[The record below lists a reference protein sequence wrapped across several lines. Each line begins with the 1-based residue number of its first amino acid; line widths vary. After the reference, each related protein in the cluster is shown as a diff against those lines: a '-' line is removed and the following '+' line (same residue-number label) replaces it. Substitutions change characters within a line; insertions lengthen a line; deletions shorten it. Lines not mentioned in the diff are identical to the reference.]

1 MTVEVGVNSYVTV
14 AEATA
19 YFAARY
25 GYGSWVA
32 ETNKEGAL
40 VSATQIL
47 DNYCD
52 WYGYPVADDQALA
65 FPRFAIDWEDDGLVP
80 QEIKDAQYEIAYLII
95 TQGSL
100 NQRGDDA
107 LEEMKAGSVSM
118 KFKARATGNPLV
130 NALVDSL
137 LLPFGICSGS
147 GSTKVIPLQ
156 RC

>member
-1 MTVEVGVNSYVTV
+1 MSVTVGENSYVTV
-14 AEATA
+14 VEATA

-25 GYGSWVA
+25 GYGAWVA
-32 ETNKEGAL
+32 ETNKDGAL
-40 VSATQIL
+40 ISAAQIL
-47 DNYCD
+47 DHYCE
-52 WYGYPVADDQALA
+52 WYGYPVADDQSLA

-80 QEIKDAQYEIAYLII
+80 QEIKDAQCEVAFLII

-100 NQRGDDA
+100 NQRPDDS

-118 KFKARATGNPLV
+118 KFKAKAGGNPLT

-147 GSTKVIPLQ
+147 GSTRMIPIE